1 MIELNFEQFINESVT
16 YRNLEVGSN
25 YGNHIGL
32 EQKIRRAMYENL
44 GWLTKDASSNDNGI
58 SCWIVSKD
66 GGRTKIAQIP
76 LHIETRKNFSGNDI
90 LWETIQ
96 PWTDEIG
103 TTYQHLGNRTFN
115 GNDMHC
121 DAQLM
126 VSVSNDGEYLRFRK
140 VGEVL
145 EIARQLGKGLIETYL
160 SNGNKVYSN
169 EHGRIR
175 VKDKDQVTAII
186 SSNSF
191 NWKWDVKLEEPIAF
205 S

>member
-16 YRNLEVGSN
+16 YRNLDAASN
-25 YGNHIGL
+25 YGSHIGL
-32 EQKIRRAMYENL
+32 EQEIRKAMYENL
-44 GWLTKDASSNDNGI
+44 GWLTKDASSKDNDNGI

-66 GGRTKIAQIP
+66 YGRTKIAQIP
-76 LHIETRKNFSGNDI
+76 LQIENRKHYSGNDI
-90 LWETIQ
+90 LWDTIQ

-103 TTYQHLGNRTFN
+103 TTYQHLGNKIFN
-115 GNDMHC
+115 GKDMRC

-126 VSVSNDGEYLRFRK
+126 VSVSRDGEYLRFRK

-160 SNGNKVYSN
+160 SKGNKEFSN
-169 EHGRIR
+169 SNGRIR
-175 VKDKDQVTAII
+175 VKDQQVTAII

-191 NWKWDVKLEEPIAF
+191 DWKWDVKLSEPIA
-205 S
+205 